1 MKSSWL
7 ALVGI
12 LVAGASA
19 FGQQA
24 RHVSGEGSDAGPEP
38 VECAGDSVDGSLT
51 AKLVS
56 KEVFLPHEN
65 GRPHVNGFVSYIH
78 PIKPTLMLCTG
89 REDYSDGYDDFAIRI
104 SSDNGRTW
112 SAPEIRWKS
121 SVVPEGRLRYAEPA
135 AYFDVGRGKLVVLID
150 KVLYPG
156 DKLDVG
162 AEYALEL
169 NVYDMELGQWTVQ
182 REIPFPQQRVPAMSF
197 SFPVA
202 IGSEILVFPGMR
214 QTRDGDGKA
223 VHYNGCWAP
232 VDEMISV
239 IGQWT
244 AEGELTFRLGNPLQI
259 DPQLSSRGLDENA
272 LTLLSDGRLA
282 AVCRGD
288 NSMFPDKPGYKWLSF
303 SSDAGLNWS
312 PAVPLPATGGDPLES
327 GANGSALFRSE
338 RNGRLYWLGNLAL
351 DGQRPK
357 GNWPRSPLCLVE
369 VEENPLSLKRDTIF
383 RVDERSGTD
392 SDQVQLSNFRFYQ
405 DRETGE
411 LVVFLTRYAEQSATE
426 WMLANYYRYRVA
438 LPGK

>member
-7 ALVGI
+7 ALAWI
-12 LVAGASA
+12 LVVGTSA
-19 FGQQA
+19 LGQDYRDVTCEGTYAAHLQGICVDD
-24 RHVSGEGSDAGPEP
+24 VSIYW
-38 VECAGDSVDGSLT
+38 SLPT
-51 AKLVS
+51 LVS

-78 PIKPTLMLCTG
+78 PSKSILMLCTG

-121 SVVPEGRLRYAEPA
+121 SVVPAGRIRYAEPA
-135 AYFDVGRGKLVVLID
+135 AHFDAGRGKLVVLID

-162 AEYALEL
+162 AEYSLEL
-169 NVYDMELGQWTVQ
+169 NVFDVESGQWTVQ
-182 REIPFPQQRVPAMSF
+182 RELSFPQQRVPAMSF
-197 SFPVA
+197 SFPIAMGKDQV
-202 IGSEILVFPGMR
+202 IFPGMR
-214 QTRDGDGKA
+214 QTRDAEGKA
-223 VHYNGCWAP
+223 IHYNGCWAP

-259 DPQLSSRGLDENA
+259 DPQLSSRGLDENTLA
-272 LTLLSDGRLA
+272 LLSDGRLA
-282 AVCRGD
+282 AICRGD

-312 PAVPLPATGGDPLES
+312 PAVPLPATGGDPIES

-369 VEENPLSLKRDTIF
+369 VEEGSLSLKRDTIF
-383 RVDERSGTD
+383 RVDARSGND

-405 DRETGE
+405 DRESGE
-411 LVVFLTRYAEQSATE
+411 LVIFLTRYAEQSATE